1 MDSFCLSVSSFSLY
15 IQQIRQAGCC
25 GDHTEEVSSTPAPQQ
40 GVLPTWSC
48 RVLEAISSCGKHRR
62 GKKWEE
68 DREGVV
74 ERENKRNQGL
84 YLSRATSLF
93 LVYKGPFCAGKIR
106 DESPAWVL
114 AIKSLLCFSR
124 EALYSTHAS

>member
-1 MDSFCLSVSSFSLY
+1 MEQKGVDSFCLSVSSFSLY

-40 GVLPTWSC
+40 GVLPTWNC

-74 ERENKRNQGL
+74 EREQEKLGPLSFQGN
-84 YLSRATSLF
+84 SLF
-93 LVYKGPFCAGKIR
+93 LVYKSPFNAGRIR
-106 DESPAWVL
+106 DESLAQVL
-114 AIKSLLCFSR
+114 AIKVCSVSFFKG
-124 EALYSTHAS
+124 API